1 MAHAE
6 PICKDGFSFAG
17 DSLFVEASN
26 QSCHRRATLPE
37 LRAILHPSDASDLSI
52 KDPTSHWWEYVNPQ
66 LRLSTT
72 YKVWQGSVHPLRTAT
87 VKNESGSED
96 AAVGRV
102 E

>member
-6 PICKDGFSFAG
+6 PISKDGFSFAG

-26 QSCHRRATLPE
+26 QSRHRRATLPE

-52 KDPTSHWWEYVNPQ
+52 KDPTSHWWEYVSPQ
-66 LRLSTT
+66 LCFSTT
-72 YKVWQGSVHPLRTAT
+72 EVRQGSVHPLRTAT
-87 VKNESGSED
+87 LQNESGSED